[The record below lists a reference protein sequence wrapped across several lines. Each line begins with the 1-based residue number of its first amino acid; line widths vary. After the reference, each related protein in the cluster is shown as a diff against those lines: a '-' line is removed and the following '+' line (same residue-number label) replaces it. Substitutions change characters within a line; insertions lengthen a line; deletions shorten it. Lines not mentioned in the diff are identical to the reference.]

1 MVESFNADRSRKLED
16 QMFLCVVDFAAAN
29 PQAPIKELVVATMM
43 ATLRVFTALID
54 QEALSSGPTGATR
67 AAQTLSQQL
76 AFLQKELHEYV
87 QMLPTEVVTADVP
100 AVTH

>member
-1 MVESFNADRSRKLED
+1 MNRSTPTVPENSKTR
-16 QMFLCVVDFAAAN
+16 CSCASWSFAAAN

-54 QEALSSGPTGATR
+54 QEALSSGPTGATM
-67 AAQTLSQQL
+67 AEQTLSQQL
-76 AFLQKELHEYV
+76 AFLQKKLHEYV